1 MEHPQG
7 EKAST
12 AASAPRDVLLI
23 YQGPLISVGKSS
35 TPFLIKSMSLKEC
48 KYIKMYRN
56 DPKES
61 NNIMSNCLEWVMAS
75 QRVSCYFLEHFK
87 KYPSSV

>member
-1 MEHPQG
+1 MRLKGQLLSVRVMEHPQG
-7 EKAST
+7 VKASK

-48 KYIKMYRN
+48 K
-56 DPKES
+56 
-61 NNIMSNCLEWVMAS
+61 
-75 QRVSCYFLEHFK
+75 
-87 KYPSSV
+87 